1 MSICFENPLVI
12 LSSSKFINH
21 IVFIIYFCY
30 DLLENST
37 ISILKNYFKKNYVIF
52 IIYKVF
58 LIDAD
63 DGILLLEATF
73 KNLKN
78 ILSIDRNIQAEIITG
93 FFNAINRTI
102 DNIQEAMAKGRR
114 INEMTRVL
122 ASEESV
128 IIIYYHPLSRVLFC
142 SISDAD
148 DDTDKI
154 KEVVNKIGNRF
165 WKKHQ
170 SDFNYWRTTTE
181 KKRFQ
186 TFITEVENLT
196 LGGRIAEVFP
206 KVLIVKSVLEK
217 ILSMGLINELGLK
230 VAMKCD
236 GETSPLSISR
246 YFDKSRT
253 EINEILRKLEELNII
268 RI

>member
-1 MSICFENPLVI
+1 M
-12 LSSSKFINH
+12 
-21 IVFIIYFCY
+21 
-30 DLLENST
+30 
-37 ISILKNYFKKNYVIF
+37 IF
-52 IIYKVF
+52 IIHKVY
-58 LIDAD
+58 LIDTS
-63 DGILLLEATF
+63 GILLLEATF
-73 KNLKN
+73 KDLKN
-78 ILSIDRNIQAEIITG
+78 ILSEDRNIQAEIITG

-170 SDFNYWRTTTE
+170 SDLNYFRTTTE

-186 TFITEVENLT
+186 TFITEVENQVRFYIIDGDDIL
-196 LGGRIAEVFP
+196 IAKKVTDTP
-206 KVLIVKSVLEK
+206 KE
-217 ILSMGLINELGLK
+217 
-230 VAMKCD
+230 
-236 GETSPLSISR
+236 
-246 YFDKSRT
+246 
-253 EINEILRKLEELNII
+253 
-268 RI
+268 